1 MAQYGG
7 RKSNE
12 ETRNRGISK
21 KENNGENEEINGE
34 AAKMKKE

>member
-1 MAQYGG
+1 MALGSEMAIYKRSKEKLAQYGG

-21 KENNGENEEINGE
+21 ERK
-34 AAKMKKE
+34 